1 MGDGERLSSE
11 LLSHEALVQKGWEL
25 QKKGLHTPQMDGAGC
40 LCSPYTLG
48 AVCVFRL
55 LATIVG
61 VGVPLLPSSSAL
73 VCLPAPPHL
82 ILGLL
87 FCSAPRV
94 LGLVTWAW
102 EMAQNSNC
110 TWGVGGLGGRM
121 GTCWIADPG
130 FSVWVSHTGR
140 G

>member
-40 LCSPYTLG
+40 PCSPYTLG
-48 AVCVFRL
+48 DVCVFQL

-73 VCLPAPPHL
+73 VSACSSPPHSGPPFPL
-82 ILGLL
+82 CSQGSGTGHLGLGNG
-87 FCSAPRV
+87 P
-94 LGLVTWAW
+94 
-102 EMAQNSNC
+102 E
-110 TWGVGGLGGRM
+110 
-121 GTCWIADPG
+121 
-130 FSVWVSHTGR
+130 
-140 G
+140 